1 MMRRLSLVFL
11 LLFSLTHN
19 AHADFFEDIGEGFET
34 FIEDVG
40 EAISGEELY
49 SLTIKTTPGATVK
62 IMNISPKYHK
72 GIKLA
77 PGSYNILVEKKGY
90 VSTQKWIKITDSDL
104 SRYVRLTKAVISTDN
119 NTSSPVENNKLKK
132 NTSFA
137 KVGLDGIPE
146 LEGGYLQVDDANYVE
161 MIAKRIYKTK
171 IIRGTI
177 SHRLLGRLP
186 DYHYVTNKNGMV
198 LSPLGHFKGITIK
211 GHDKYKNFSL
221 HLLKNKYISKK
232 VGLFENNGSA
242 KKGSTIYV
250 PGKKIAI
257 SKKSL
262 GSDTYFFTPKSQL
275 NVGVYVAWTEGLF
288 WLFEV
293 AEGSSIVKGVDNK
306 IYLTKEND
314 QKDMSKFNSAP
325 TELDKNGLPDFDGGY
340 IKTSTSTFIEMES
353 KQIYKTKIVNDVI
366 SKARIK
372 RMPYSYYVSN
382 KNGAA
387 ISSLDQFNGIA
398 IKGPYKFE
406 SLSLHKLVKKDI
418 TNKTELI
425 ENKGPAKKGNTI
437 YVIGDSFMLRKKS
450 LDRDVYYFTPR
461 EKLSSGAYIARIGST
476 FWIFQLN

>member
-1 MMRRLSLVFL
+1 MRQLSLVFL

-40 EAISGEELY
+40 EAFSGDELY

-77 PGSYNILVEKKGY
+77 PGSYHILVEKKGY
-90 VSTQKWIKITDSDL
+90 VSTNKWIKITDSDL
-104 SRYVRLTKAVISTDN
+104 SRYVRLTKAVISADN
-119 NTSSPVENNKLKK
+119 NTSSPDEKNKLKK

-146 LEGGYLQVDDANYVE
+146 LEGAYLQVDDANYIE
-161 MIAKRIYKTK
+161 MNAKRIYKTK
-171 IIRGTI
+171 LIRGTI

-186 DYHYVTNKNGMV
+186 DYHYVTNKNGIV
-198 LSPLGHFKGITIK
+198 LSPLENFKGITIK
-211 GHDKYKNFSL
+211 GKDKYQKFSL
-221 HLLKNKYISKK
+221 HPLKKKNISKK
-232 VGLFENNGSA
+232 VGIYENNGPA

-250 PGKKIAI
+250 TGKKIAVY
-257 SKKSL
+257 KKSQ
-262 GSDTYFFTPKSQL
+262 GSDAYFFRPKIQL
-275 NVGVYVAWTEGLF
+275 NAGVYVGRTEGIS
-288 WLFEV
+288 WLFEL
-293 AEGSSIVKGVDNK
+293 EGGQSIVKGVDYNSSTIK
-306 IYLTKEND
+306 AND
-314 QKDMSKFNSAP
+314 QRDTSKFNSSP
-325 TELDKNGLPDFDGGY
+325 TELDKNGLPDYDGGY

-398 IKGPYKFE
+398 IKGPYNFE
-406 SLSLHKLVKKDI
+406 SLSLHKIIEKDI

-425 ENKGPAKKGNTI
+425 ENMGPAKKGNTI

-461 EKLSSGAYIARIGST
+461 EKLSPGAYIARIGST